1 MKDDRGKL
9 DLTKKIE
16 VLTAEVNLLSSHLK
30 DAYLKVKALN
40 ETNKRLVEEN
50 SNYLKINESHKE
62 LNGELRK
69 ELDDVRKTSTRVS

>member
-9 DLTKKIE
+9 DLTKQIE
-16 VLTAEVNLLSSHLK
+16 VLKAEVNLLSSHLG
-30 DAYLKVKALN
+30 DAYVRIKDLQV
-40 ETNKRLVEEN
+40 
-50 SNYLKINESHKE
+50 INDSHQK